1 MKKIVFSDIDRTL
14 AIEGVIS
21 RKNIDLIDRYIKL
34 GGTFILISGRSVSY
48 TNLIAKQI
56 KGVRYIVCTNG
67 SIIYDLEKE
76 KVGESNAKVQIVKL
90 YEPAKKEAG
99 IKIQEETPEDS
110 AIKAVAMMAD
120 AKVF

>member
-1 MKKIVFSDIDRTL
+1 MNWTALKEKLDLYERLMRLDKPIGDIKEADL
-14 AIEGVIS
+14 A
-21 RKNIDLIDRYIKL
+21 
-34 GGTFILISGRSVSY
+34 
-48 TNLIAKQI
+48 
-56 KGVRYIVCTNG
+56 
-67 SIIYDLEKE
+67 DLEKE

>member
-1 MKKIVFSDIDRTL
+1 MTHVTQRSRIKWQQERIGDIKEADL
-14 AIEGVIS
+14 A
-21 RKNIDLIDRYIKL
+21 
-34 GGTFILISGRSVSY
+34 
-48 TNLIAKQI
+48 
-56 KGVRYIVCTNG
+56 
-67 SIIYDLEKE
+67 DLEKE

-110 AIKAVAMMAD
+110 AMKAVAMMAD